1 MSDDRTAMIL
11 FGLLALMLPLSALL
25 ARRPSVGSILRA
37 LAGWAVIAFLLY
49 VGFNHRARIAEALS
63 GLGNTIG
70 IEDQTVDGDTVR
82 IHQSPDGHFWA
93 KVRLNGVERRMLID
107 SGATT
112 TAISEE
118 TAREAGI
125 APRRVPPVI
134 LNTANGAIQVARGR
148 VETVRLGSLET
159 RDLPVVISPTFE
171 SFDVIGMNFLSRL
184 SGWRVERGTLIL
196 QGDPMSAGEEAAEN
210 SV

>member
-1 MSDDRTAMIL
+1 MSDDRTALIL

-25 ARRPSVGSILRA
+25 ARRPPAGAILRA
-37 LAGWAVIAFLLY
+37 LLGWAVIAVLLY
-49 VGFNHRARIAEALS
+49 VGFTHRARIAEALS
-63 GLGNTIG
+63 GFGNAIG
-70 IEDQTVDGDTVR
+70 IEDQTIDGDTVR
-82 IHQSPDGHFWA
+82 IRQSPDGHFWA
-93 KVRLNGVERRMLID
+93 KVKLNGVERRMLID

-125 APRRVPPVI
+125 EPRRVPPVI

-184 SGWRVERGTLIL
+184 SGWRVERGTLVL
-196 QGDPMSAGEEAAEN
+196 QGDPQKPT
-210 SV
+210 

>member
-1 MSDDRTAMIL
+1 MNDDRTALIVL
-11 FGLLALMLPLSALL
+11 GCLTLMLPLSALL

-49 VGFNHRARIAEALS
+49 VGFSHRARIAEALS
-63 GLGNTIG
+63 GFGNTIG

-82 IHQSPDGHFWA
+82 IRQSPDGHFWA

-125 APRRVPPVI
+125 ALRRVPPVI

-148 VETVRLGSLET
+148 VETLRLGNLET

-196 QGDPMSAGEEAAEN
+196 QGDPTDAGEEAARN
-210 SV
+210 SL